1 MKFLAFLA
9 VVAVFIG
16 SIYHAEITDY
26 FTDLSHGSY
35 NIGSGQSVLSSM
47 QSVGEKSSSAFG
59 RVSNAF
65 GR

>member
-1 MKFLAFLA
+1 MKFFAFL
-9 VVAVFIG
+9 VVAALFIG

-26 FTDLSHGSY
+26 FTDLSHESY

-47 QSVGEKSSSAFG
+47 QSVGKKSSSAFG
-59 RVSNAF
+59 RVSDAF